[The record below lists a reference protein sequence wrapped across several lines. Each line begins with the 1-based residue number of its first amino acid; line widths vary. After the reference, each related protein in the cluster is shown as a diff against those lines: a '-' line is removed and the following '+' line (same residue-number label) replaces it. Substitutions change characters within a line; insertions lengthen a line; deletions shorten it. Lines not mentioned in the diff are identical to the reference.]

1 MPLSYMHYH
10 PCYCPIHIALPS
22 IHHPIQAAFPSTL
35 PLSAFVHAS
44 LPYMILSH
52 ASDLSPCIHL
62 IPMPQCH
69 ITVSPSCYCLIPMLP
84 SPPHA
89 IILHQCTHFI
99 TKLLS
104 NPYTTM
110 LSPHCVIHSNTIPQ
124 QKHSNRPP
132 ALTLIPIYL

>member
-35 PLSAFVHAS
+35 PFSAIVHAS
-44 LPYMILSH
+44 PPYMILSY
-52 ASDLSPCIHL
+52 ATVLSNCMHL
-62 IPMPQCH
+62 IPMPQCY
-69 ITVSPSCYCLIPMLP
+69 ITVSPSCYRLIPMLP
-84 SPPHA
+84 YPT
-89 IILHQCTHFI
+89 QCTQFI

-132 ALTLIPIYL
+132 PCTLIPIYL